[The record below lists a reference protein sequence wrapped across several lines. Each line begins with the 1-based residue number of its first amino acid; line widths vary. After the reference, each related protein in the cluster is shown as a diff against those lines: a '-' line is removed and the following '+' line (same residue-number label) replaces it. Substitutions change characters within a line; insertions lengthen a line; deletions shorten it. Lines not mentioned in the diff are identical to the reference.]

1 MTIGVL
7 SEDSDFVA
15 FCQRVGSYSS
25 VNCVAVDQTPSGS
38 FPRVL
43 IVDVQPH
50 WDPATLEPACGSVTI
65 VVIHPDSITRF
76 STLLSKRGVVPL
88 PRPVSEE
95 ALQAAISVAFECC
108 TSPSQPST
116 EGGVPSLESLLRVM
130 ARLSGADSVA
140 SRAVAMTV
148 HDLRTPLMAAMGY
161 CQLILRDSAPL
172 QHRQV
177 ESLEQLQYCLN
188 KVDRLVADLGQLS
201 HGQSGGM
208 APRRRRAD
216 IELCLKR
223 SLIPVIPLAADKQIL
238 IRYHVEP
245 PRGPLYFQAD
255 QIDRVLINIL
265 ENACKFTPRGGMI
278 DVYAGPV
285 YDPRLSDSSPE
296 SGDCL
301 HGIPNAYRV
310 DVRDS
315 GPGVPTRFLR
325 SIFDAAFIVNRSDER
340 SGTGLGLAISR
351 SIIEAH
357 GGHIWAE
364 SQGQGLA
371 VSFVLSM
378 HRRKA
383 SQRRVVRKLTDLSAT
398 GPVPLAS

>member
-1 MTIGVL
+1 
-7 SEDSDFVA
+7 
-15 FCQRVGSYSS
+15 
-25 VNCVAVDQTPSGS
+25 
-38 FPRVL
+38 
-43 IVDVQPH
+43 
-50 WDPATLEPACGSVTI
+50 
-65 VVIHPDSITRF
+65 
-76 STLLSKRGVVPL
+76 
-88 PRPVSEE
+88 
-95 ALQAAISVAFECC
+95 
-108 TSPSQPST
+108 
-116 EGGVPSLESLLRVM
+116 
-130 ARLSGADSVA
+130 
-140 SRAVAMTV
+140 MTV

-172 QHRQV
+172 EHKQV
-177 ESLEQLQYCLN
+177 ESLEQLQYCLS

-201 HGQSGGM
+201 HGRSGRT

-245 PRGPLYFQAD
+245 PPGPLYFQAD

-265 ENACKFTPRGGMI
+265 ENACKFTPRGGFI
-278 DVYAGPV
+278 EVDAGPV

-296 SGDCL
+296 SGDSFNA
-301 HGIPNAYRV
+301 IPNAYRV

-315 GPGVPTRFLR
+315 GPGVPPRFLR

-357 GGHIWAE
+357 GGRIWAE

-378 HRRKA
+378 QKRRTY
-383 SQRRVVRKLTDLSAT
+383 QRRVVGKLTALSAT
-398 GPVPLAS
+398 GPMPLAS